1 MIYNFSSV
9 PSVSDKSG
17 QFFQS
22 AKDFLTKIIKK
33 KSFGQMFTGTY
44 GMGLMGGL
52 MQTVQTLGNNIGNM
66 VAPLAE
72 DEEEQITRMI
82 QGSIFVI

>member
-1 MIYNFSSV
+1 
-9 PSVSDKSG
+9 
-17 QFFQS
+17 
-22 AKDFLTKIIKK
+22 
-33 KSFGQMFTGTY
+33 MFTGTY